1 MSETGSATVATHES
15 ASRARGRRLAV
26 AGVVAALLLVGAG
39 GAYWHFSRV
48 PKRFAAVVEG
58 ELYRSG
64 ELTPRQLEY
73 VVETYGIRDVVCLLN
88 DQAPQTLAEE
98 AAARKLGVRWH
109 NIPLT
114 GDGASTPEQ
123 RERIKS
129 ILLADHDGPLLV
141 HCAAGVNR
149 TGLGVGL
156 YRIHKQGWS
165 YEQVLREML
174 EFDFDNE
181 PKHENL
187 REALRQEADTAPR
200 HGPATQPAP

>member
-1 MSETGSATVATHES
+1 MTENVTGTTRSTA
-15 ASRARGRRLAV
+15 ASRRAAV
-26 AGVVAALLLVGAG
+26 IAVVAALLTLGAG
-39 GAYWHFSRV
+39 GAYWHFSRI

-73 VVETYGIRDVVCLLN
+73 VAEEYGIRNVVCLLN
-88 DQAPQTLAEE
+88 DEAPQTIAEE
-98 AAARKLGVRWH
+98 AAAARLGIAWH

-123 RERIKS
+123 RERLKA
-129 ILLADHDGPLLV
+129 ILLGEPDGPLLV

-165 YEQVLREML
+165 YEQVLQEML

-187 REALRQEADTAPR
+187 REALRREAEAAAANRPE
-200 HGPATQPAP
+200 TQPAP